1 MPRKSLS
8 PIIVLLTLSW
18 TFLLGVSPVGRTSHA
33 QSLEVQPQIIAKPI
47 VDGKVIVLD
56 LGLHFATT
64 IRMPEPVSSVVVGDP
79 TLFKVE
85 HSEKEPRLIFVK
97 PATPEPA
104 ESNLLISTVGGHN
117 VSLLVRCNAESSTKT
132 SNSPRP
138 VHFVMNYHS
147 ASGFLIEE
155 TGQSSLLI
163 PETVPLSRTA
173 STEVPVRA
181 APIDSAPERMD
192 RLLDEQK
199 RTGLPDLEGNRLR
212 MGISRVYEE
221 GTQIYVLFSAVNQ
234 SKNNIE
240 ILPPQVQLAGSA
252 HKKKLSASSE
262 QLPVTEFR
270 LSRRKLSAGE
280 RADGVAQFEKP
291 AFKQSH
297 ESYFLQIA
305 ESGAVDLPVL
315 VPIRLGMSI
324 PLKGEER

>member
-1 MPRKSLS
+1 MPWKSLS
-8 PIIVLLTLSW
+8 PIIVLLILSW
-18 TFLLGVSPVGRTSHA
+18 NLLLAGSPVRRTSRA
-33 QSLEVQPQIIAKPI
+33 QSLEVQPQIITKPI
-47 VDGKVIVLD
+47 VDGKVVVLD

-132 SNSPRP
+132 SSSPRP
-138 VHFVMNYHS
+138 VHFVMNYDS

-181 APIDSAPERMD
+181 APIDPAPELSTTTWSRPGRSSSARKVRPWAALMPRRRKKLAEARTPKTFSAP
-192 RLLDEQK
+192 
-199 RTGLPDLEGNRLR
+199 
-212 MGISRVYEE
+212 
-221 GTQIYVLFSAVNQ
+221 
-234 SKNNIE
+234 
-240 ILPPQVQLAGSA
+240 
-252 HKKKLSASSE
+252 
-262 QLPVTEFR
+262 
-270 LSRRKLSAGE
+270 
-280 RADGVAQFEKP
+280 
-291 AFKQSH
+291 
-297 ESYFLQIA
+297 
-305 ESGAVDLPVL
+305 
-315 VPIRLGMSI
+315 SI
-324 PLKGEER
+324 PARVWNQTRKAAMSSKS